1 LSDGLSFE
9 ILKSRNKECYN
20 FTTVYD
26 ESAFTS
32 VQIEYGPSLKSIDED
47 DLEMRFRNL
56 KSDCLKRKPKLIW
69 RDKMLKCPLRKNI
82 KKRFTAITFKSYLIE
97 EIECF

>member
-1 LSDGLSFE
+1 MNIRFNFLDNCRMDCRLKFWKVE
-9 ILKSRNKECYN
+9 IKSAN

-47 DLEMRFRNL
+47 DEMRFL
-56 KSDCLKRKPKLIW
+56 KFKERLPKKMPIDLKR
-69 RDKMLKCPLRKNI
+69 
-82 KKRFTAITFKSYLIE
+82 
-97 EIECF
+97 